1 MTDIVDPA
9 TRSRMMAGI
18 RGSNTKPERDLR
30 TRLHRRGFRYRLHA
44 NIPGRPDFVLPKYKA
59 AVFVH
64 GCFWHG
70 HNCHLYRLPTTRRD
84 FWKKKIAGN
93 RIRDRRRIRE
103 LGKLGWRCL
112 TVWECAFRGRGQ
124 LGLDETVNET
134 ERWIFS
140 GPHGRELRGSG

>member
-1 MTDIVDPA
+1 MTDIVDAA

-18 RGSNTKPERDLR
+18 RGSNTKPERVLR
-30 TRLHRRGFRYRLHA
+30 TRLHRKGFRYRLHA
-44 NIPGRPDFVLPKYKA
+44 KIPGRPDFVLPKYKA

-70 HNCHLYRLPTTRRD
+70 HNCHLYRLPATRRD

-93 RIRDRRRIRE
+93 RFRDRRRIRE
-103 LGKLGWRCL
+103 LAKLGWRCL

-124 LGLDETVNET
+124 LGLDETVNQT
-134 ERWIFS
+134 ERWIIS
-140 GPHGRELRGSG
+140 GRHGRELRGSG